1 MYSKVRSVAVTTVRP
16 QRRGKKNEGNP
27 LHTPGNKRKW
37 QLGEKNVIIANF
49 DLCMVGRRVID
60 FQVDK
65 KIFRRE
71 CLPVIRDK
79 INFLCGSNL

>member
-1 MYSKVRSVAVTTVRP
+1 
-16 QRRGKKNEGNP
+16 
-27 LHTPGNKRKW
+27 
-37 QLGEKNVIIANF
+37 
-49 DLCMVGRRVID
+49 LCMVGRRVID

-65 KIFRRE
+65 KIFWRE